1 MNDPKWKTTVI
12 GILGAVLAVL
22 TFVAPEF
29 FTSENNATIVS
40 VISGILTGVLAIIAI
55 FSAKDTI
62 DPGNIS

>member
-12 GILGAVLAVL
+12 GVLGAILAVL

-29 FTSENNATIVS
+29 FTAENNVTIVQ

-62 DPGNIS
+62 DPNNIK

>member
-12 GILGAVLAVL
+12 GVLGAILAVL

-29 FTSENNATIVS
+29 FTAENNVTIVQ
-40 VISGILTGVLAIIAI
+40 VVSGILTGVLAIIAI

-62 DPGNIS
+62 DPNNIK